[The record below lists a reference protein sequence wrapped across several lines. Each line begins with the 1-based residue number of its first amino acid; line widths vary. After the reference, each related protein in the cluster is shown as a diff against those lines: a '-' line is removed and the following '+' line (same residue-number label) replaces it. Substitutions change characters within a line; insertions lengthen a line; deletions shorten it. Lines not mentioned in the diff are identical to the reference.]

1 MSLHLRTQ
9 HSINVVAK
17 QKGRTESA
25 AKPGRKAVAKEAVVD
40 PETGLVTPTA
50 GKSYSKKKRRD
61 IWQHFEVFPE
71 DNSRA
76 RCKICREVVVKGGK
90 AIHASFIHYLIP
102 HLNQHG
108 LKLEVETC
116 SVCGQTFNSKEKR
129 RKHETIH
136 KEKSLPCSHC
146 GKMFRSK
153 QQRENHERIHTG
165 EKPFQVCLSTYN
177 ISNLFMIFIAVHRMR
192 QEVCEEEPADSPH
205 ASAHRGDKIPL

>member
-9 HSINVVAK
+9 HSIDVAAK
-17 QKGRTESA
+17 QKRKAVSA

-40 PETGLVTPTA
+40 PETGLVSNKA
-50 GKSYSKKKRRD
+50 GKSYAKKKRRD

-76 RCKICREVVVKGGK
+76 RCKICHEVVVKGGK
-90 AIHASFIHYLIP
+90 TIHASFIHYLIP

-108 LKLEVETC
+108 VKLEVETC

-165 EKPFQVCLSTYN
+165 EKPFQVCFRR
-177 ISNLFMIFIAVHRMR
+177 IFPIQLFMIFIVY
-192 QEVCEEEPADSPH
+192 C
-205 ASAHRGDKIPL
+205 SAQNATGGL